1 MASASPQTV
10 LVDDYK
16 ELLICIICFG
26 TLTDPKSISCGHSF
40 CKRCIGKWMG
50 KHKAKGNDRYPCPVC
65 NKQLKIPKNG
75 ADAYGTNITIKS
87 MVEILENQLTKGHNQ
102 NVNCDICIQ
111 EGEAVPAMS
120 RCVEC
125 AEHMCKPCNKAHRRM
140 RATQSHTIYDLT
152 GDAEKDARAAL
163 DNYVKRN
170 IECPKHPNQP
180 LRFFCKQDKAVICR
194 DCSITEHPGHNCQAI
209 EEAAK
214 GEERNIAALLG
225 LATQRKEIFD
235 KFIQSAHDSIQSCER
250 NTQALL
256 RDIDA
261 DHAATKKQL
270 DEHFDK
276 LRNKAKAA
284 ANEKK
289 KKIQANQDQFQLNKG
304 ITESTLLQLNHLRKY
319 NHPVDV
325 LNYSAN
331 VLKKLEEWS
340 TLPEENVV
348 PLDPYKYQPGILD
361 TSNLGK
367 QLKVP
372 KYCDPKI
379 SKGVHLPDKN
389 PGVGNILGLARGY
402 NNNIVVSHGWDGLAI
417 YTADFFTL
425 QHKAQGRFWDAVCMC
440 LCCIQSQ
447 YYAAAD
453 RNNNCIAVLD
463 KKLEHQRNIGKFQD
477 PIGLCETADGKL
489 LVVDDGAKC
498 VYLIDCN
505 DGNVLATIG
514 EGKLTDPRYVTIN
527 HKGIIFVSDLSEHC
541 VKRFTMEGEEVPG
554 AYGSRGVGIGQL
566 NCPLGVCI
574 DSQDNL
580 IIADHNNHRV
590 HMVDPNGTFIKYL
603 LVAEDGMKPWSV
615 AIDQQGDLIVGS
627 YNSGDLTIIKYIE

>member
-1 MASASPQTV
+1 
-10 LVDDYK
+10 
-16 ELLICIICFG
+16 
-26 TLTDPKSISCGHSF
+26 SITCGHSF
-40 CKRCIGKWMG
+40 CKGCIGKWM
-50 KHKAKGNDRYPCPVC
+50 KEHKAKGNDRYPCPVC
-65 NKQLKIPKNG
+65 NEQLEIPKNG

-87 MVEILENQLTKGHNQ
+87 MVEILENQLTKGQNR

-125 AEHMCKPCNKAHRRM
+125 AEHMCKHCNKAHRRS
-140 RATQSHTIYDLT
+140 RATQSHTIYGLT

-163 DNYVKRN
+163 DNYIKRN
-170 IECPKHPNQP
+170 IECPKHPDQP

-194 DCSITEHPGHNCQAI
+194 DCSITEHPGHSCQAI

-225 LATQRKEIFD
+225 LANQRKEIFD
-235 KFIQSAHDSIQSCER
+235 KFIKEANDSIQSCEK

-261 DHAATKKQL
+261 DHAAKRKQL

-304 ITESTLLQLNHLRKY
+304 ITESTLLQLNNLRKY

-325 LNYSAN
+325 LNYSAT

-340 TLPEENVV
+340 TMPEENVV
-348 PLDPYKYQPGILD
+348 PLDLYKYQPGILD
-361 TSNLGK
+361 TSNMGVV
-367 QLKVP
+367 QISR
-372 KYCDPKI
+372 KI
-379 SKGVHLPDKN
+379 HLPDKS
-389 PGVGNILGLARGY
+389 PGVKYICGLTRGY
-402 NNNIVVSHGWDGLAI
+402 NNNIVVSHGWGGLAT
-417 YTADFFTL
+417 YTADSFTL
-425 QHKAQGRFWDAVCMC
+425 QHKAQGNFWDV
-440 LCCIQSQ
+440 CCIQSQ

-453 RNNNCIAVLD
+453 NNNKCIAVFD
-463 KKLEHQRNIGKFQD
+463 KKLEHQRNIGEFQD
-477 PIGLCETADGKL
+477 PCGLCETADGKL
-489 LVVDDGAKC
+489 LVVDWGAKC
-498 VYLIDCN
+498 VYLVECN
-505 DGNVLATIG
+505 DGSVLATIG
-514 EGKLTDPRYVTIN
+514 KGKLADPRYITIN
-527 HKGIIFVSDLSEHC
+527 HKGIMFVSDVSDYC
-541 VKRFTMEGEEVPG
+541 VKRFTMQGEEVPG
-554 AYGSRGVGIGQL
+554 AYGFRVAGIGQL
-566 NCPLGVCI
+566 NHPEGVCI
-574 DSQDNL
+574 DSQDNI

-590 HMVDPNGTFIKYL
+590 HMVDPNGKFIKYL
-603 LVAEDGMKPWSV
+603 LVAEDGGKNPQCV

-627 YNSGDLTIIKYIE
+627 YKGDLAIIKYIE

>member
-1 MASASPQTV
+1 MASSSPQTV

-40 CKRCIGKWMG
+40 CKGCIGKWMG
-50 KHKAKGNDRYPCPVC
+50 EHKAKGNDRYPCPVC
-65 NKQLKIPKNG
+65 NEQLKIPKNG

-87 MVEILENQLTKGHNQ
+87 MVEILENQLTKGQNW

-111 EGEAVPAMS
+111 DGEAVPAMS

-125 AEHMCKPCNKAHRRM
+125 AEHMCKPCNKAHRRS
-140 RATQSHTIYDLT
+140 RGTQSHTIYDLT

-163 DNYVKRN
+163 DNYIKRN
-170 IECPKHPNQP
+170 IECPKHPDQP

-209 EEAAK
+209 EKAAK

-225 LATQRKEIFD
+225 LATQRKEMLD
-235 KFIQSAHDSIQSCER
+235 KFIQAANDSIQSCER
-250 NTQALL
+250 NTQAML

-261 DHAATKKQL
+261 DHVAKRKQL

-304 ITESTLLQLNHLRKY
+304 ITESTLLQLNNLRKY
-319 NHPVDV
+319 NHPVNV

-340 TLPEENVV
+340 TMPEENVV
-348 PLDPYKYQPGILD
+348 PLDPYFYLPGSLD
-361 TSNLGK
+361 TSSAG
-367 QLKVP
+367 QVQHH
-372 KYCDPKI
+372 CDPKI
-379 SKGVHLPDKN
+379 SRKVHLPDKN
-389 PGVGNILGLARGY
+389 QGINYIYSITRGY
-402 NNNIVVSHGWDGLAI
+402 NNNIVVSHGDKGLAT
-417 YTADFFTL
+417 YTADSFTP
-425 QHKAQGRFWDAVCMC
+425 QYKAQGNFWDV
-440 LCCIQSQ
+440 CCIQSQ

-453 RNNNCIAVLD
+453 RNNKCIAVFD

-477 PIGLCETADGKL
+477 PRGLCETADGKL
-489 LVVDDGAKC
+489 LVVDDDAKC

-505 DGNVLATIG
+505 DGNVLASIG
-514 EGKLTDPRYVTIN
+514 KGKLTSPRYVTIN
-527 HKGIIFVSDLSEHC
+527 HKGIMFVSDVSEHC
-541 VKRFTMEGEEVPG
+541 VKRFTMQGEEAPG
-554 AYGSRGVGIGQL
+554 AYGSMGAGKGQL
-566 NCPLGVCI
+566 NYPEGVCI

-580 IIADHNNHRV
+580 IIADYNNQRI

-603 LVAEDGMKPWSV
+603 LLAEDDVKYPNCV

-627 YNSGDLTIIKYIE
+627 AFGDLAIIKYFE

>member
-26 TLTDPKSISCGHSF
+26 TLNDPKSISCGHSF
-40 CKRCIGKWMG
+40 CKGCIGKWMG
-50 KHKAKGNDRYPCPVC
+50 EHKAKGNDRYPCPVC
-65 NKQLKIPKNG
+65 NKQLEIPKNG

-125 AEHMCKPCNKAHRRM
+125 AEHMCKPCNKAHRRS

-163 DNYVKRN
+163 NNYVKRN

-214 GEERNIAALLG
+214 GEEHNIAALLG

-250 NTQALL
+250 NTQAVL

-261 DHAATKKQL
+261 DHAAKKKQL

-276 LRNKAKAA
+276 LRNKAKAVA
-284 ANEKK
+284 YKKK

-367 QLKVP
+367 KLKVP
-372 KYCDPKI
+372 KYRDPKI
-379 SKGVHLPDKN
+379 SRKVHLPDKN
-389 PGVGNILGLARGY
+389 PGVTFIWGITRGF
-402 NNNIVVSHGWDGLAI
+402 NNNIVVSHGDKGLAT
-417 YTADFFTL
+417 YTADSFTL
-425 QHKAQGRFWDAVCMC
+425 QHKAQGHFWDV
-440 LCCIQSQ
+440 CCIQSQ
-447 YYAAAD
+447 CYAAVD
-453 RNNNCIAVLD
+453 RNNKCIAVFD
-463 KKLEHQRNIGKFQD
+463 HKLEHQRNIGKFQD

-489 LVVDDGAKC
+489 LVVDYGAKC

-514 EGKLTDPRYVTIN
+514 EGKLTFSRYVTIN
-527 HKGIIFVSDLSEHC
+527 HKGIIFVSDTWGDC
-541 VKRFTMEGEEVPG
+541 VKRFTMQGEEVPG
-554 AYGSRGVGIGQL
+554 AYGSNGAGKGQL
-566 NCPLGVCI
+566 NDPLGVCI
-574 DSQDNL
+574 DAQDNL
-580 IIADHNNHRV
+580 IIADHKNHRV

-603 LVAEDGMKPWSV
+603 LEAEDGVKYPQCV
-615 AIDQQGDLIVGS
+615 AIDQQGDLIVG
-627 YNSGDLTIIKYIE
+627 